1 MDWAFILPAVIFT
14 LLALVVATSLL
25 DGSSQS
31 ALTERYPASPSSDAG
46 KGHPSAVLQNG
57 HIAESKCE
65 KGATSAGDD
74 WCQMSGSAHDHW
86 ELVKSEESRP
96 HAASE
101 ESAAPAEVTAT
112 VAAPAEV
119 SSSSSATVAAPADGS
134 SSSSASS
141 LSVPRPDSRHTS
153 FDSSSEASSGRGR
166 RSFIGLSEQ
175 ELLKCAFSDPQTDGD
190 AESPEVND
198 KSEFLANDSL
208 KYLPGKSRSHH
219 MEMMMS
225 QEELEEE
232 QRVQQE
238 QLAAI
243 FQLLKDNT
251 ETFGDVSE
259 GDMEEQLRLYSI

>member
-1 MDWAFILPAVIFT
+1 MDLTLLLSAVIFT

-25 DGSSQS
+25 NGSSRS
-31 ALTERYPASPSSDAG
+31 LSSPAESYPAGPDTGG
-46 KGHPSAVLQNG
+46 KTAAKQNG
-57 HIAESKCE
+57 HIPQNSKPGKAEE
-65 KGATSAGDD
+65 APVAAAAAAAAGDD
-74 WCQMSGSAHDHW
+74 WCELSGSSHDHW
-86 ELVKSEESRP
+86 DVVKSVLSEEVETRP
-96 HAASE
+96 ASE
-101 ESAAPAEVTAT
+101 EPEPAAVAAAPAER
-112 VAAPAEV
+112 
-119 SSSSSATVAAPADGS
+119 SSSSSAT
-134 SSSSASS
+134 SS
-141 LSVPRPDSRHTS
+141 LSVPRPDSRHAS

-166 RSFIGLSEQ
+166 RSFIGLSDQ
-175 ELLKCAFSDPQTDGD
+175 ELLKCAFSYPQTDGD

-198 KSEFLANDSL
+198 KSEFHANNTL

-225 QEELEEE
+225 KEELEEE
-232 QRVQQE
+232 QRVQRE